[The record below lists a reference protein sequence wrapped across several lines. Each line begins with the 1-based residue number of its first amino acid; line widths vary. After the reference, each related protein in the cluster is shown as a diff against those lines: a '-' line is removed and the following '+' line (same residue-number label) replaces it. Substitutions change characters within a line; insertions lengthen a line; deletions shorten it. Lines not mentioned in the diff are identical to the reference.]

1 MSEES
6 SYSTEIQIYAQN
18 VDQDANIE
26 ANPRLQI
33 LRKAVQIAA
42 EDFEG
47 EVTDRIV
54 DCDGKETL
62 CLLAIRT
69 KGYPRGVG
77 ITIQQGKV
85 AYIYDAYGDGKE
97 WGRKISSAIN
107 QNYSVIAVM
116 MAQEKLGYRIQVRE
130 SHAGVHKNIIV
141 SGGM

>member
-1 MSEES
+1 MSEQS

-26 ANPRLQI
+26 ANPRMQI
-33 LRKAVQIAA
+33 LQKAVQIAA
-42 EDFEG
+42 EDFGG

-54 DCDGKETL
+54 DCDGKETR

-69 KGYPRGVG
+69 KEYPRGVG
-77 ITIQQGKV
+77 ITIPQGKV
-85 AYIYDAYGDGKE
+85 VYIYDAYRDGKE
-97 WGRKISSAIN
+97 WGRKISAAIN

-116 MAQEKLGYRIQVRE
+116 MAQEKLGYRVQVKE
-130 SHAGVHKNIIV
+130 SQAGKQKNVVV